1 MKKSMRTVV
10 AAVAFAA
17 VAAQPI
23 AAFATPPPVAAHP
36 DYGYGV
42 AWTVGFFLCDGMI
55 TGKQE
60 KWANAHHTTVSAHD
74 RIAGLVACII
84 PPIGLFV
91 PGHH

>member
-1 MKKSMRTVV
+1 MKKSMRTVA

-17 VAAQPI
+17 LAAQPV
-23 AAFATPPPVAAHP
+23 AAFADYAPPAHA

-84 PPIGLFV
+84 PPLGLYA

>member
-1 MKKSMRTVV
+1 MKKSMRTVA
-10 AAVAFAA
+10 AAVAF
-17 VAAQPI
+17 AAQPI
-23 AAFATPPPVAAHP
+23 AAFAEPAPVVAANP

-42 AWTVGFFLCDGMI
+42 AWAFGFFLCDGMI
-55 TGKQE
+55 SGKQE

-84 PPIGLFV
+84 PPIGMFA